1 MAPNIATVL
10 NDCLKE
16 FTESTNSGALTRYE
30 NEVSKHRWLD
40 ELGQLR
46 VWAGNIGA
54 HQTGQ
59 SSLDYRLRD
68 ASHLKDETV
77 KLLQRLLRLL
87 RDLAD
92 VIEDENQ
99 VEDENDAIFFEDS
112 ELELEDNDMTDIQML
127 FQSLR
132 NTINL
137 LFQMSMAIRRP
148 ADHDRLLGVK
158 IKDESYFELWAQ
170 KHISH
175 KFPNAKNSI
184 IPRLSAAMARQKAVL
199 KYFARHRA
207 KLGKGL
213 SNDGDTGTQLS
224 ETVATEVVLAEDH
237 LQFLETNSTSGIS
250 ETSYAP
256 SIFTSNESLSFPNPP
271 KKSADE
277 NPFECPYCCLVI
289 KIKGKKDWARH
300 VFRDLMPYVCIS
312 SECSTPSKLYESR
325 RKWYD
330 HMCQSHSLLADL
342 QSGSNCPLCQVPLHP
357 PMTFDRHVGHH
368 MEQLALFVLPR
379 TTSSEE
385 ASSGTAS
392 NATFLAAFGD
402 ESTPSTALAKGL
414 SQIVD
419 ETNLHDESSY
429 LEGWPSDIDYVP
441 PGAMAPKLP
450 PSSFSQIKGTPDSF
464 SVFSWA
470 KSWEKNFGTCQH
482 FPQRAV
488 GNANPEG
495 LGHSPNSKSQ
505 AHENFPWESGEKAN
519 EYSSHSFGI
528 DGDTRDQESTILGA
542 SNTWTTHAEH
552 LNVTSNEDPHD
563 GMLVNLLSLNAFDGR
578 QVKLPGTTSHG
589 NDQTDDLEGGSSSLD
604 GKKKAW

>member
-40 ELGQLR
+40 ELGRLR

-207 KLGKGL
+207 K
-213 SNDGDTGTQLS
+213 
-224 ETVATEVVLAEDH
+224 
-237 LQFLETNSTSGIS
+237 
-250 ETSYAP
+250 
-256 SIFTSNESLSFPNPP
+256 
-271 KKSADE
+271 
-277 NPFECPYCCLVI
+277 
-289 KIKGKKDWARH
+289 
-300 VFRDLMPYVCIS
+300 
-312 SECSTPSKLYESR
+312 
-325 RKWYD
+325 
-330 HMCQSHSLLADL
+330 
-342 QSGSNCPLCQVPLHP
+342 
-357 PMTFDRHVGHH
+357 
-368 MEQLALFVLPR
+368 
-379 TTSSEE
+379 
-385 ASSGTAS
+385 
-392 NATFLAAFGD
+392 
-402 ESTPSTALAKGL
+402 
-414 SQIVD
+414 
-419 ETNLHDESSY
+419 

-604 GKKKAW
+604 GKKKACDNSESHRDTFIGHLQGVHDVPRPFLCPVQECGKAHDRMANMTEHLFRVHNIKKKNGTSGQLESHKAGS